1 MQKFLSGI
9 NFFDPKTSDDFASLA
24 KSKKRT
30 LTLCLFC
37 TFIGIVSIFFALIT
51 PISFFY
57 RILII
62 LPAAIV
68 PILLILWIKWHL
80 SAYLKKIEKDSLMKR
95 LGRKKTN
102 YLENIIQ
109 NSHDI
114 IFTVDNELY
123 ILKFNKG
130 AESHLGYTQE
140 EALGKPLSMLFTNAK
155 KIYDAIKA
163 INNSGNL
170 INTELSL
177 KTKSGEIRQLTL
189 SISKMNY
196 ENVNINGFVI
206 TAKDIT
212 EKKKLEEELRRTNK
226 QLSQLAITDSL
237 TDLYNVRHFYDQI
250 KRELKRHGRNP
261 QRKLS
266 LILIDIDRFKE
277 LNDTEGHQMGD
288 HVLASLAQV
297 IKVCIRQ
304 DVDSAF
310 RYGGDEFVIIL
321 PDTDKIQADVVA
333 RRIQKQFGAFKFGMT
348 SLSIGITEAHINDNE
363 ETIVKRAD
371 DAMYSSKRSGKG
383 YVSIA

>member
-1 MQKFLSGI
+1 MPNLFS
-9 NFFDPKTSDDFASLA
+9 NFFA
-24 KSKKRT
+24 RT
-30 LTLCLFC
+30 KELDNYQALNKIKIRITA
-37 TFIGIVSIFFALIT
+37 ISVSGSIIIIISIFSALFLPISKLGKVLIT
-51 PISFFY
+51 IPALCIPV
-57 RILII
+57 II
-62 LPAAIV
+62 L
-68 PILLILWIKWHL
+68 LWIQSHVP
-80 SAYLKKIEKDSLMKR
+80 AFIKKAEKDLLMKR
-95 LGRKKTN
+95 LGRKKID
-102 YLENIIQ
+102 YLEGIIQ
-109 NSHDI
+109 NSNDI
-114 IFTVDNELY
+114 IFTVDNELFV
-123 ILKFNKG
+123 LKFNKG
-130 AESHLGYTQE
+130 AEFHLGYTQE
-140 EALGKPLSMLFTNAK
+140 EVLGKPLSTLFTHQN
-155 KIYDAIKA
+155 KIHNAIKTV
-163 INNSGNL
+163 NNSGNI
-170 INTELSL
+170 INAELPMR
-177 KTKSGEIRQLTL
+177 TKDGEIRQLNL

-196 ENVNINGFVI
+196 ETININGFVI

-226 QLSQLAITDSL
+226 QLSLLAITDSL
-237 TDLYNVRHFYDQI
+237 TELYNVRYFYDQI
-250 KRELKRHGRNP
+250 KRELKRHSRNP

-297 IKVCIRQ
+297 IQVCIRQ
-304 DVDSAF
+304 DVDSAY

>member
-9 NFFDPKTSDDFASLA
+9 NFFNPKTSDDFASL
-24 KSKKRT
+24 SKIKKTT
-30 LTLCLFC
+30 LTFGIFC
-37 TFIGIVSIFFALIT
+37 ACICIISMFLALSI
-51 PISFFY
+51 PISLFY
-57 RILII
+57 KILII

-68 PILLILWIKWHL
+68 PFLLLLWIKWHL
-80 SAYLKKIEKDSLMKR
+80 TAYLKKIQKDFLMKK

-130 AESHLGYTQE
+130 AEFHLGYTQV
-140 EALGKPLSMLFTNAK
+140 EALGKPLSLLFTNAK
-155 KIYDAIKA
+155 KISRAIKA
-163 INNSGNL
+163 VNNSGNL
-170 INTELSL
+170 SNTELSL
-177 KTKSGEIRQLTL
+177 KTKSGDIRQLTL

-196 ENVNINGFVI
+196 ENANINGFVI

-212 EKKKLEEELRRTNK
+212 EKKKLEEELQRTNK

-237 TDLYNVRHFYDQI
+237 TDLYNVRQFYDQI
-250 KRELKRHGRNP
+250 KRELKRHSRNP

-304 DVDSAF
+304 DVDSAY

-321 PDTDKIQADVVA
+321 PDTDKIQTDVVA
-333 RRIQKQFGAFKFGMT
+333 RRIQKQFGAFKFGKT
-348 SLSIGITEAHINDNE
+348 SLSIGITEAYNNDNE

>member
-9 NFFDPKTSDDFASLA
+9 NFFAPKTSEDFTFLS
-24 KSKKRT
+24 KIKKRT
-30 LTLCLFC
+30 LTLGLVCILIC
-37 TFIGIVSIFFALIT
+37 IVSPFLALIT
-51 PISFFY
+51 PISLFC

-68 PILLILWIKWHL
+68 PILFILWMKWHL
-80 SAYLKKIEKDSLMKR
+80 SSYLKKTEKDSLMKR

-123 ILKFNKG
+123 ILKFNRG
-130 AESHLGYTQE
+130 AELQLGYTQE

-155 KIYDAIKA
+155 KIYSAIKA

-177 KTKSGEIRQLTL
+177 KTKNGEIRQLTL
-189 SISKMNY
+189 SISRMNY
-196 ENVNINGFVI
+196 ENVNINGYVI

-226 QLSQLAITDSL
+226 QLSLLAITDSL
-237 TDLYNVRHFYDQI
+237 TDLYNVRHFYEQI
-250 KRELKRHGRNP
+250 KRELKRHSRNP

-304 DVDSAF
+304 DVDSAY